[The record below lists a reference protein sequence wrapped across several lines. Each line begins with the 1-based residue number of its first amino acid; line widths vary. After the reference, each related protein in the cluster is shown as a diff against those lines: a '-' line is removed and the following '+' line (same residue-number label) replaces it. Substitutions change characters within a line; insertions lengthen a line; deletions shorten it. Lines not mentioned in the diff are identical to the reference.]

1 MHFMHFEVLKREYE
15 AWNKCKCSPIFRK
28 GALKMEFGD
37 YRNRWKKILMVI
49 AFSIGDD
56 DDEAAFYEL
65 SADDKY
71 ST

>member
-1 MHFMHFEVLKREYE
+1 
-15 AWNKCKCSPIFRK
+15 
-28 GALKMEFGD
+28 MEFGD